1 MSIRWRDGINRITLF
16 EEISSSRVINPDGS
30 YSHEGFA
37 DVDYWCAILE
47 TAFEDSG
54 VSDFRRRSAIHHA
67 IRTVQELTE
76 KVFVRECKKALSNPI
91 KEREFLIALPVH
103 GKIKPF
109 GGKYRALDCRIDLDP
124 KVRTK
129 IFRNVLA
136 QRRSL
141 ISENKRYFST
151 TFNGVDRHH
160 LVFVRT
166 TAASPHEAH
175 AKAHCALGVVL
186 GAYNFALERG
196 AGWRVYSGLLRPLNS
211 LVISPFM
218 TVHFPSGILA
228 TNSFFYHGWFPSETG
243 ETKLSDKDQKNVKKV
258 VGIILNSIDAL
269 PRGWRENAHTALR

>member
-16 EEISSSRVINPDGS
+16 EEISYSRVINPDGS

-76 KVFVRECKKALSNPI
+76 KVFVREYKKALSNPI

-141 ISENKRYFST
+141 IGS
-151 TFNGVDRHH
+151 VAQI
-160 LVFVRT
+160 V
-166 TAASPHEAH
+166 
-175 AKAHCALGVVL
+175 
-186 GAYNFALERG
+186 
-196 AGWRVYSGLLRPLNS
+196 
-211 LVISPFM
+211 
-218 TVHFPSGILA
+218 
-228 TNSFFYHGWFPSETG
+228 
-243 ETKLSDKDQKNVKKV
+243 
-258 VGIILNSIDAL
+258 
-269 PRGWRENAHTALR
+269 